1 MKWYKRLYYY
11 LLDGNLPKHGAAP
24 TSRSRIVNDPITWGD
39 LCDKQPTWKVDPPKP
54 WPDPPDPPPKRFL
67 NEDVI
72 ITKPSINADELIK
85 LKDAIRKEYNKKPYY
100 KVDFINEKGREHDA
114 YYQPADTEL
123 KLDKWYCMY
132 RVSLEYMT
140 EEEFN
145 NLPDYEGEWV

>member
-1 MKWYKRLYYY
+1 MY
-11 LLDGNLPKHGAAP
+11 GNLPKHGAAP

-54 WPDPPDPPPKRFL
+54 WPDPPIPSRLYSDSLLPKL
-67 NEDVI
+67 PKQDN
-72 ITKPSINADELIK
+72 KPHY
-85 LKDAIRKEYNKKPYY
+85 R
-100 KVDFINEKGREHDA
+100 VDFINEKGREHDA
-114 YYQPADTEL
+114 YYQPANTEL

-145 NLPDYEGEWV
+145 NLPDYEGE